1 MQSGTFTAA
10 AVQRAPSIPFDK
22 RKTVD
27 IVCEAIEEAAGEG
40 ADLVVFPE
48 CFVPMYPNWSID
60 LQNPNEWALNL
71 REFTRNSVTVP
82 GPEIERVAHAAKD
95 VGVYVVLGVNE
106 TDEKYDGA
114 LFNSVVFVD
123 SGGRLIGHHRKLF
136 PSNREKVFHARGDA
150 SGLRV
155 HEARIGRVGALICY
169 EHLQPLLK
177 YSLIGQGEQIHCAL
191 WPGWPEHPGGRSNRH
206 VVDVASRA
214 HALEGQCFVVAS
226 SLYVPKE
233 KASEAGLG
241 NASWDFFGGSGVINP
256 SGEYV
261 SGPLYDTEGIVYGE
275 IDLSEIPL
283 RKAAIDTT
291 GRDSAWET
299 ISMNVNSQPRAPIH
313 YNAGILDPPEH
324 RDGERLEGL
333 DAPDHA
339 RLNSGYVRGTAGT
352 DYSDD

>member
-1 MQSGTFTAA
+1 VAA
-10 AVQRAPSIPFDK
+10 AVQRTPSIPFDK
-22 RKTVD
+22 QKTID
-27 IVCEAIEEAAGEG
+27 MTCEIIAEAAGED
-40 ADLVVFPE
+40 AKLVVFPE

-60 LQNPNEWALNL
+60 LQEPNDWASNL

-82 GPEIERVAHAAKD
+82 GPEVERVANAAREA
-95 VGVYVVLGVNE
+95 GVYVVLGLNE
-106 TDEKYDGA
+106 TVKSYDGA
-114 LFNSVVFVD
+114 LFNSLVFID
-123 SGGRLIGHHRKLF
+123 SSGRLVGHHRKLF

-155 HEARIGRVGALICY
+155 YDTRIGRVGGLICY

-226 SLYVPKE
+226 SLYVSKE

-241 NASWDFFGGSGVINP
+241 NASWDFFGGSGIINP

-261 SGPLYDTEGIVYGE
+261 VGPLYDTEGIVYGE
-275 IDLSEIPL
+275 IYLSETPL

-299 ISMNVNSQPRAPIH
+299 ISMNVNRSPRMPIH
-313 YNAGILDPPEH
+313 YNDGTSDPHGGRECLDERDSLEYAHLDPSFTGETAETNNP
-324 RDGERLEGL
+324 RD
-333 DAPDHA
+333 
-339 RLNSGYVRGTAGT
+339 
-352 DYSDD
+352 